1 MRLHFVTPECPYC
14 SITETSIQFI
24 NLHLP
29 FGDRIEQ
36 VDINSTDPR
45 NAFMKSVFGKNENWA
60 VPLSVVDNPGTGKF
74 FDSYVNKRMNRVMI
88 RSVELKREYVRLL
101 KGVLK

>member
-1 MRLHFVTPECPYC
+1 MRIHFITAGCPYC

-36 VDINSTDPR
+36 VDINSTDTR

-74 FDSYVNKRMNRVMI
+74 FDSYISKRMNRVVV
-88 RSVELKREYVRLL
+88 RSVELREDYTRLL
-101 KGVLK
+101 RGVLI

>member
-45 NAFMKSVFGKNENWA
+45 NAFMGSVFGKEGWA
-60 VPLSVVDNPGTGKF
+60 VPLLVVDNPGTGKF
-74 FDSYVNKRMNRVMI
+74 FDSYISKRMNRVVV
-88 RSVELKREYVRLL
+88 RSVELREDYTRLL
-101 KGVLK
+101 RGILI